1 MKKILRWLIPVI
13 VLVSTLACQLSL
25 PAAPKITQIPSIAT
39 PTTAVSTPLAQGN
52 LDPVAAQNLL
62 VSLYDRVSP
71 GIVLILITTS
81 QGRGLGSGFV
91 YDTEGHILTNYHV
104 VEGADSIEV
113 DFPSGY
119 KSYATVVGTD
129 LDSDLAV
136 LKVDGPADE
145 FKPLPLG
152 DSSQLKVGQT
162 VVAIGNPFGLGGTM
176 TQGII
181 SALGRTGDSMH
192 ETPEGGVYVMGDMI
206 QTDTAINI
214 GNSGGPLLNLNG
226 EVIGINRAIQ
236 TNSTTSTGDPTNS
249 GIGFAVSIGI
259 IKRVTPF
266 LIRDGKYDY
275 PYLGMRSYDLINMT
289 VEEQAALDL
298 SNLTGVY
305 LSEVVQDGPAEKAG
319 LISGSKPTSIQGLNA
334 GGDLIIAVD
343 GRPVQEMGDLLTYIM
358 SNKSPGDDIVVKIL
372 RDQQEKE
379 VTVTLG
385 KRP

>member
-136 LKVDGPADE
+136 LKVDGPAAE
-145 FKPLPLG
+145 VKP
-152 DSSQLKVGQT
+152 
-162 VVAIGNPFGLGGTM
+162 
-176 TQGII
+176 
-181 SALGRTGDSMH
+181 
-192 ETPEGGVYVMGDMI
+192 
-206 QTDTAINI
+206 
-214 GNSGGPLLNLNG
+214 
-226 EVIGINRAIQ
+226 
-236 TNSTTSTGDPTNS
+236 
-249 GIGFAVSIGI
+249 
-259 IKRVTPF
+259 
-266 LIRDGKYDY
+266 
-275 PYLGMRSYDLINMT
+275 
-289 VEEQAALDL
+289 
-298 SNLTGVY
+298 
-305 LSEVVQDGPAEKAG
+305 
-319 LISGSKPTSIQGLNA
+319 
-334 GGDLIIAVD
+334 
-343 GRPVQEMGDLLTYIM
+343 
-358 SNKSPGDDIVVKIL
+358 
-372 RDQQEKE
+372 
-379 VTVTLG
+379 
-385 KRP
+385 